1 MQNIGELYSLLT
13 AFCWTFSALAFEGA
27 SKKIGSLS
35 VNLIRLIMALV
46 LISIFTF
53 FSRGLFIP
61 IDASANIWIWLSI
74 SGIIGFVVGDLF
86 LFDAFILIGSR
97 LSMLIMTLAPVFTA
111 IIGFFLMN
119 EHMSLIHI
127 LGMLLTISGIGLVIS
142 FRKKGNKDIIKE
154 NIPVKGI
161 VFAVI
166 AAIGQAGGLVLSK
179 YGMGD
184 YDAIAA
190 TQIRIIAGILGFI
203 ILSFY
208 LKKIKV
214 VYNST
219 SNKSAM
225 GLSFIGAFFG
235 PFAGVSLSL
244 LAVQNTFTG
253 IASTIMSITPI
264 LILPVSFFI
273 FKQKVS
279 IIEILGAIICVLG
292 VSLLFLF

>member
-208 LKKIKV
+208 LKKIKF